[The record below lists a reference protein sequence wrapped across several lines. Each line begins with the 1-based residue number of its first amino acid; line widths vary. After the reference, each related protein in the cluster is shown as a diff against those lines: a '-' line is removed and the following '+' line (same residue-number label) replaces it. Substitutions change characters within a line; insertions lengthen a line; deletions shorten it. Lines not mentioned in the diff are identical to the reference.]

1 MKEPKASELKKY
13 LQGMAKFPKAKYI
26 TAERLSRVV
35 GIYPDVISQNLSYF
49 DPLITMDYEYNL
61 LELVPAMKKF
71 IEEKENKKAPVVKT
85 ETVRK
90 NEIDLYD
97 SYFDFIY
104 KKLTVGGMINKSAEL
119 SDKDIKILKKLLSEE
134 QARRKGKKQNWKQFQ
149 FSFSFLAWVYFI
161 RV

>member
-1 MKEPKASELKKY
+1 MKEPNVKELKKY
-13 LQGMAKFPKAKYI
+13 LQGMAKLPKAKYI
-26 TAERLSRVV
+26 TAERLSRIV
-35 GIYPDVISQNLSYF
+35 GIYPEVISENFSYF
-49 DPLITMDYEYNL
+49 DPMTKMDYEYNL

-71 IEEKENKKAPVVKT
+71 IEDKENKKAPVIKT
-85 ETVRK
+85 EAVKK

-134 QARRKGKKQNWKQFQ
+134 QARRKGKK
-149 FSFSFLAWVYFI
+149 
-161 RV
+161 